1 MRNIYVH
8 ETRRVLRT
16 PAGVADIPF
25 TLQPYASLTGWPTSP
40 LSLIPDIAANEPLNV
55 VIPVGALDDLAWV
68 DVGTAVVML
77 AMFFYLFHASVR
89 TSRRLSS
96 RASTKTD

>member
-1 MRNIYVH
+1 MD
-8 ETRRVLRT
+8 LR
-16 PAGVADIPF
+16 
-25 TLQPYASLTGWPTSP
+25 PYTSLAGWPTSP
-40 LSLIPDIAANEPLNV
+40 LSLIPDIAANEPLDV

-68 DVGTAVVML
+68 DVGTAAVML

-89 TSRRLSS
+89 TARRLSS